1 MVSFFCAETIHVFS
15 VGLMTEKQ
23 TDFEKSACKAN
34 VNTKVYGIC
43 PLGINYIFF
52 SRNIDSWFKIRLVF
66 YKLYLN
72 QCSLFQSNGVQV

>member
-1 MVSFFCAETIHVFS
+1 MCFS

-23 TDFEKSACKAN
+23 TNFEKSARKAN

-43 PLGINYIFF
+43 SLGINYIFF
-52 SRNIDSWFKIRLVF
+52 PKNVGSWLKIRLVF
-66 YKLYLN
+66 YKMCLN